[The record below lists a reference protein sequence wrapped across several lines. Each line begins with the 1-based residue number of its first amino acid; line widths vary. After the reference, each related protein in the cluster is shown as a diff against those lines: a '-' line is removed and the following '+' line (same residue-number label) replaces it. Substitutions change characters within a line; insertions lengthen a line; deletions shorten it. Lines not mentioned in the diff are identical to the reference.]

1 MLTHKYL
8 WPGFGI
14 HGAGSLHVDS
24 TALVLGNRKAKHQ
37 AHFAVPTGF
46 RYLVAA
52 CIETRSELAGF
63 MMVMTLIVPLERSRF
78 AKQWRQLD
86 AAFRDVSCTNEPTT
100 TYVYRTNY
108 MFMVIVQK

>member
-1 MLTHKYL
+1 M
-8 WPGFGI
+8 
-14 HGAGSLHVDS
+14 
-24 TALVLGNRKAKHQ
+24 
-37 AHFAVPTGF
+37 
-46 RYLVAA
+46 AA